1 MLRSEL
7 FEILANRENSG
18 VEFKR
23 DDIRPEQLGKEI
35 VALANLNGGRI
46 LLGVEDDGTI
56 SGIQRPELQEWVL
69 NVFRDKVHPQIL
81 PFYEEVQVEDKRV
94 AVISLLQGISKP
106 YVLRNNGREDIY
118 VRMGDR
124 SELATREQQARLF
137 ALGGMLH
144 TEVMPVSGSTLESL
158 DLVRLT
164 DYLQNILR
172 DPEVPGTSE
181 AWILRLKGMGFLAD
195 GPDSQPVCT
204 LAGILLFGHAP
215 RRTLRQSGIRLLAFD
230 GLDKEYRAL
239 LDTVLD
245 GPMVGRWQMD
255 AGERTLTDGGLIER
269 FVELAEPFFKL
280 ESAEVDDGF
289 RREMQWLYPRDAVR
303 EALVNALIH
312 RDWTRSIDIEIG
324 FYSDRLEINS
334 PGAMQNSMT
343 IEKMKMGQRSPR
355 NPILVEVMRDYG
367 YMDAR
372 GMGVRTK
379 IIPLMRSQNGTEP
392 VFELTDD
399 YLKTTLFKKSV

>member
-23 DDIRPEQLGKEI
+23 DDLRSEQLGKEI

-46 LLGVEDDGTI
+46 LLGVEDDGRI
-56 SGIQRPELQEWVL
+56 SGIQRPKLQEWVL
-69 NVFRDKVHPQIL
+69 NVFRDIVHPQII
-81 PFYEEVQVEDKRV
+81 PFYEEVQVDDKRV
-94 AVISLLQGISKP
+94 AVISFSQGISKP

-124 SELATREQQARLF
+124 SELASREQQARLF

-144 TEVMPVSGSTLESL
+144 AEVMPVSGSTLDSL
-158 DLVRLT
+158 DIARLT
-164 DYLQNILR
+164 DYLQNILK
-172 DPEVPGTSE
+172 DPEVPTTPE
-181 AWILRLKGMGFLAD
+181 AWTLRLKGMGFLAD
-195 GPDSQPVCT
+195 GPDNQPVCT
-204 LAGILLFGHAP
+204 LAGLLLFGLAP

-239 LDTVLD
+239 LDTVLE

-255 AGERTLTDGGLIER
+255 AGERTLVDGGLIER
-269 FVELAEPFFKL
+269 FVELSEPFLKL

-324 FYSDRLEINS
+324 FYSDRMEINS

-343 IEKMKMGQRSPR
+343 IEKMKAGQRSPR

-392 VFELTDD
+392 VFELTGD
-399 YLKTTLFKKSV
+399 YLKTTLFKKSL

>member
-312 RDWTRSIDIEIG
+312 RDWTRSILIDW
-324 FYSDRLEINS
+324 
-334 PGAMQNSMT
+334 
-343 IEKMKMGQRSPR
+343 RS
-355 NPILVEVMRDYG
+355 IALVPC
-367 YMDAR
+367 
-372 GMGVRTK
+372 RT
-379 IIPLMRSQNGTEP
+379 L
-392 VFELTDD
+392 
-399 YLKTTLFKKSV
+399 